1 MGPIFQTIYYLIIIN
16 YLNNHD
22 YQLLKMYHYSILIFN
37 MLPIYPL
44 DGGKLLN
51 IILSFITSYQK
62 SYILTIFLSFSTI
75 FITIVLSIKTNYSL
89 SLNLYLILSLI
100 IIRLTKA
107 YKDRLYYYNKF
118 KLERYL
124 NNYHFKTLKVIP
136 NINKMMRDKR
146 HIIKKEN
153 EYLTEKECLKS
164 VFKYKTKI

>member
-1 MGPIFQTIYYLIIIN
+1 MGPIFQIIYYLLIIN
-16 YLNNHD
+16 FLTIND
-22 YQLLKMYHYSILIFN
+22 YQLFKMYHYSILIFN

-62 SYILTIFLSFSTI
+62 SYILTILLSFSTI
-75 FITIVLSIKTNYSL
+75 IIILILSIKINFSL
-89 SLNLYLILSLI
+89 SFNLYLIISLI
-100 IIRLTKA
+100 LIKLTKL

-124 NNYHFKTLKVIP
+124 NNYHFKKIKVIP

-153 EYLTEKECLKS
+153 KYLTEKEYLNNI
-164 VFKYKTKI
+164 FKYKTKI